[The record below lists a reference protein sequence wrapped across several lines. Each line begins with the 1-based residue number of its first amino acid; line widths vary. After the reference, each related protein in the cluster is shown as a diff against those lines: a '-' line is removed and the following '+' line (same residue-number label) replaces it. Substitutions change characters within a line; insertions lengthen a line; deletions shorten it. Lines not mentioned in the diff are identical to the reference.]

1 MWANGRQNRK
11 KNSNFWFKY
20 APKGYIPLSDFL
32 TKFGM
37 RKDSQ
42 DRTLVP
48 ILTIVTFEMWAYSHK
63 IAETGIFL
71 V

>member
-1 MWANGRQNRK
+1 
-11 KNSNFWFKY
+11 
-20 APKGYIPLSDFL
+20 
-32 TKFGM
+32 M